1 MELKERIIN
10 EATRM
15 FQESG
20 IKSVRMDDIASACG
34 ISKRTLY
41 ENFSDREDLIRHS
54 LVYYHNL
61 TQEAA
66 GDRLAKAEN
75 AIDEFRILFWHS
87 GNLRDFNARVMKD
100 LVKFYPVIFNDFL
113 EQYHCKVIDNNKSR
127 FERGIKQGFFLD
139 QIDTEFMARTMTSYL
154 YGLKKDFEDYDFS
167 RKADNKQ
174 SERPFQYAIM
184 YFLRGIST
192 EKGRDYIDR
201 EILGIEDDTLGKR

>member
-1 MELKERIIN
+1 MELKERIID

-15 FQESG
+15 FHESG

-41 ENFSDREDLIRHS
+41 ENFSDREELIRHS
-54 LVYYHNL
+54 LQYHL
-61 TQEAA
+61 DLSEAA
-66 GDRLAKAEN
+66 VQERIKGAEN
-75 AIDEFRILFWHS
+75 AIDEFRVLFWHS
-87 GNLRDFNARVMKD
+87 GGMRDSNARVMKD
-100 LVKFYPVIFNDFL
+100 LIKFYPGIFNDFL
-113 EQYHCKVIDNNKSR
+113 ERHHYKVIEKNKER
-127 FERGIKQGFFLD
+127 FEAGIGQGMFLD

-167 RKADNKQ
+167 KKTDNKQ

-192 EKGRDYIDR
+192 EKGRSYIDR
-201 EILGIEDDTLGKR
+201 KILGIEDEAE